1 MQKNSLLKW
10 IILGVCLVVS
20 GWIMS
25 RGITLGIDL
34 QGGVGFVVQIDEQ
47 KLEENLRETR
57 QEWTDE
63 QIAAAMPAEVEKAQK
78 RAIQV
83 IRNRID
89 SLGIA
94 EPEIYGEGQKR
105 IIVELPGVEE
115 GKREEAERR
124 VKEVGYLTF
133 RLVHKDNADRVQE
146 LWDNNWA
153 PDGYTIEDIRD
164 DRRGNSRKWYIPAV
178 KKNRRPSPADLKDFH
193 APPRYDFM
201 LIERTLNTRQ
211 VFEPVFVYRR
221 AEMSGD
227 TLKDAFESPNQYGQ
241 PIIKLRFD
249 NSGARV
255 LRNVTKDYGPRG
267 KKNLDSDEGR
277 RLAIVFDDTAYSAP
291 SLEQYIDS
299 KECIISGI
307 STAAEARFLADV
319 LRAGSLPAPVTIV
332 EKYEV
337 GASLGRD
344 SIRSGIRAIVFGGVA
359 VVGFML
365 VYYLISGIVANLA
378 LLLDLLLL
386 PLGVVLVAGFFG
398 IFIRRGTG
406 PGVDLPVLTLHGI
419 AGILLTIGMA
429 VDANILIFERIREEF
444 KLGKTLKA
452 AIAAGYDRAF
462 VTIVDANVTTFLT
475 GVILFFAG
483 GAGRIRGFALMLCGG
498 IIVSMFVAI
507 IVTRLFFELIS
518 NSTRLTRL
526 RMMELVKDTKINFV
540 GKRGMAAVLSLLV
553 IATSWTLLG
562 FNYTRDPGRI
572 LGVDFLGGSSV
583 TLRVENEESKPS
595 IAEVRD
601 ALASAGVAQAEIRYK
616 QPIDK
621 GSAGNLIVTTVAG
634 EISGRKAAEV
644 IKDTLIGVYD
654 ASFEEGEEYTVDAS
668 FGHELR
674 RRALT
679 AIILSLIGMVLYIS
693 WRFEFAFAIGA
704 IVALVHD
711 VLITVG
717 VYCALGR
724 QMNIAI
730 VAALLTIVG
739 YSVNDTIVVFDR
751 IREDL
756 KNSDYRRR
764 MSYREI
770 CNVSINE
777 TLSRTLLTSA
787 TTLVAIVMLVLFG
800 GGSIVDFALALCIG
814 VLVGTYS
821 SVFVATPTIL
831 FWHREKSG

>member
-1 MQKNSLLKW
+1 MQKNSMLKW

-20 GWIMS
+20 GWITS

-34 QGGVGFVVQIDEQ
+34 QGGIGFVVQIDEM
-47 KLEENLRETR
+47 KLEEGLRETR
-57 QEWTDE
+57 EEWSDE

-94 EPEIYGEGQKR
+94 EPEIYGEGANR
-105 IIVELPGVEE
+105 IIVELPGVEDD
-115 GKREEAERR
+115 KREEAERR
-124 VKEVGYLTF
+124 VKEVGFLTF
-133 RLVHKDNADRVQE
+133 RLVHKENADLVQE
-146 LWDNNWA
+146 LWDNAWA
-153 PDGYTIEDIRD
+153 PEGYTIEAIRD
-164 DRRGNSRKWYIPAV
+164 ERRGGSRTWYVPAV
-178 KKNRRPSPADLKDFH
+178 KKQLRPSAEDLKSFH

-201 LIERTLNTRQ
+201 LIERTLNGRQ
-211 VFEPVFVYRR
+211 VFEPVFSHRR
-221 AEMSGD
+221 GEMSGE
-227 TLKDAFESPNQYGQ
+227 TLKDAFDSPNQYGQ
-241 PIIKLRFD
+241 PIINLRFD
-249 NSGARV
+249 NNGARV
-255 LRNVTKDYGPRG
+255 LRQVTKDYGPRG

-277 RLAIVFDDTAYSAP
+277 RLAIVLDDTAYSAP
-291 SLEQYIDS
+291 FLNEYIDS

-307 STAAEARFLADV
+307 PTAVEARFLADV
-319 LRAGSLPAPVTIV
+319 LRAGSLPAPVSIV

-344 SIRSGIRAIVFGGVA
+344 AIRSGIRAIVFGGLAIVI
-359 VVGFML
+359 FML
-365 VYYLISGIVANLA
+365 AYYMVSGVVANLA

-386 PLGVVLVAGFFG
+386 PLGVVIVAGFFG

-429 VDANILIFERIREEF
+429 VDANILIFERIREESR
-444 KLGKTLKA
+444 LGKTLKA

-462 VTIVDANVTTFLT
+462 VTIVDANVTTFLV

-507 IVTRLFFELIS
+507 VVTRLFFDLIS

-526 RMMELVKDTKINFV
+526 RMMTLIKDTKIDFI
-540 GKRGMAAVLSLLV
+540 GKRGAAAVLSLMLIGV
-553 IATSWTLLG
+553 VWTLLG
-562 FNYTRDPGRI
+562 FNYAKDPGRI

-583 TLRVENEESKPS
+583 TLRVEDERARPTV
-595 IAEVRD
+595 AEIRD
-601 ALASAGVAQAEIRYK
+601 ALGAVGISQVEIQFK

-621 GSAGNLIVTTVAG
+621 STPGNLIVTTVAG
-634 EISGRKAAEV
+634 EVNGRKAAEV
-644 IKDTLIGVYD
+644 IKEALIGAYGTCF
-654 ASFEEGEEYTVDAS
+654 SEGEEYTVDAS
-668 FGHELR
+668 FGLELR
-674 RRALT
+674 KRALI
-679 AIILSLIGMVLYIS
+679 AIALSLIGMVVYIS
-693 WRFEFAFAIGA
+693 WRFEFAFAVGA

-717 VYCALGR
+717 IYCALGR
-724 QMNIAI
+724 QMNVAI

-764 MSYREI
+764 MSYKDI
-770 CNVSINE
+770 CNMSINE

-787 TTLVAIVMLVLFG
+787 TTLLAIVMLVLFG
-800 GGSIVDFALALCIG
+800 GGSIADFALALCIG

-821 SVFVATPTIL
+821 SIFVATPTIL
-831 FWHREKSG
+831 LWHRDKAA